1 MSREPSDADRA
12 AFRSGGA
19 ARRRLVRGVSGS
31 VLIKI
36 AGLVLSLFSTV
47 VFARLLG
54 VQGFGIYA
62 FCLSLTQILS
72 LPAMLGG
79 KQLLVREVAAY
90 HSLGTFGRLRGVIRL
105 MRRAS
110 FLAAGLLA
118 LAAGGVAWFAAA
130 GSPMRVPVLIG
141 LAFVPL
147 LALVQLN
154 SAALRGL
161 QHILLGQAMVVLR
174 PLLVILLVGLGAWTA
189 RDWMSPA
196 FALGTHCVALA
207 LLAAASWWVLA
218 RSLPEPVR
226 SSRPA
231 FETAKWARSALP
243 FLITGS
249 MQIVNRE
256 ISVTLLGLLQG
267 AEQAG
272 LYRVAQRGADLV
284 PFGLM
289 AVNMAI
295 GPTVA
300 QLFAQ
305 GRLEALQRLVS
316 RSALAVLLF
325 GLPVALVLIAGG
337 QWLLPRLFGLGFE
350 KAYPVLVLLS
360 LGQLINT
367 AFGSVGLVLNMSGLE
382 RFTALGVSI
391 ASVVNV
397 LANLALIPGYG
408 TVGAAIATSCSLLL
422 WNSLLAFW
430 LYRQT
435 GLFCGAGLKRLI
447 WSG

>member
-1 MSREPSDADRA
+1 
-12 AFRSGGA
+12 
-19 ARRRLVRGVSGS
+19 
-31 VLIKI
+31 
-36 AGLVLSLFSTV
+36 
-47 VFARLLG
+47 
-54 VQGFGIYA
+54 
-62 FCLSLTQILS
+62 
-72 LPAMLGG
+72 
-79 KQLLVREVAAY
+79 
-90 HSLGTFGRLRGVIRL
+90 
-105 MRRAS
+105 
-110 FLAAGLLA
+110 
-118 LAAGGVAWFAAA
+118 
-130 GSPMRVPVLIG
+130 
-141 LAFVPL
+141 
-147 LALVQLN
+147 
-154 SAALRGL
+154 
-161 QHILLGQAMVVLR
+161 
-174 PLLVILLVGLGAWTA
+174 
-189 RDWMSPA
+189 
-196 FALGTHCVALA
+196 
-207 LLAAASWWVLA
+207 VLA